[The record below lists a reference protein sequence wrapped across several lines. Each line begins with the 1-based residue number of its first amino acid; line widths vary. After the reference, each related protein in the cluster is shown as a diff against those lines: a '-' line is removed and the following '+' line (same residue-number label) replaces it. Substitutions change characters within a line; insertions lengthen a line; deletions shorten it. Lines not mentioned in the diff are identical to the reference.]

1 MDGIDLSAISPLL
14 DPALPGGA
22 GASPAGV
29 HGRPEKQSLEQA
41 AKNFES
47 VLLYKL
53 LEEVKRTIPESGL
66 FGGAASGQIQEMFW
80 YHLASALAE
89 QGGIG
94 LWKQLVEHVDLNDTP
109 GDGPATTEQIR

>member
-14 DPALPGGA
+14 GP
-22 GASPAGV
+22 ASPGRPGAPPAAV
-29 HGRPEKQSLEQA
+29 HGEPEKQSLEQA

-66 FGGAASGQIQEMFW
+66 FGGAATRQIQEMFW
-80 YHLASALAE
+80 HHLATALAE
-89 QGGIG
+89 NGGIG
-94 LWKQLVEHVDLNDTP
+94 LWKQLIEHVDVNHKP
-109 GDGPATTEQIR
+109 ADGPSTTEQVQ